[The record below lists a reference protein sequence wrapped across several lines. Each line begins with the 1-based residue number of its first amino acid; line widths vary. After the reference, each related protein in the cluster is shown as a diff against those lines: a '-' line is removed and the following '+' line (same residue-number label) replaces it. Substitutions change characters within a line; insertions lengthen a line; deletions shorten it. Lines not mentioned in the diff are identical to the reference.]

1 MTAARYL
8 QVAVPSP
15 LYRSF
20 DYLSPPGV
28 DPVALRPGVRLKL
41 PFGRREVVGV
51 LLATSSQSA
60 VPAAKLKA
68 ARRLLDDTPLI
79 PADMLSLARWAA
91 DYYRHPIG
99 EVVQALLPVPLRRG
113 RPAVAGGRPLWQLNA
128 KGREADPASLARAP
142 RQQALHALLLEHTT
156 GLDADALV
164 SAIPGYASALKAL
177 AKRGWLE
184 KTTRPVDLQAV
195 VSAAGTRLNPAQET
209 AAAEIV
215 AALGRY
221 QAFLLHG
228 VTGSGK
234 TEVYLAAIAAAVER
248 GLQALVLLPEINLT
262 PQTLARFRARF
273 GNVAVFH
280 SSLSDGEK
288 QDTWLAA
295 RDGRASVII
304 GTRSAVWLPLK
315 RPGLI
320 VVDEEHD
327 ASFKQQEGFR
337 YSARD
342 LAVLRSQRS
351 GSPVVLGSA
360 TPSLESLHNV
370 EESRYIKLEL
380 PERAGEARHPSLR
393 LLDVRSRPL
402 TAGVSDLLLD
412 AVRRHLS
419 AGGQVLLFLNRRGY
433 APTFLCHD
441 CGTVEQCRRCDA
453 RMTLHGQGRLVCHH
467 CGSERPAPAHCAQ
480 CGGSSFG
487 IAGQGTERLEE
498 ALAALFPDAGV
509 ARVDRDSTRRKGS
522 MEKLLDEVQ
531 RGTRRL
537 LVGTQMLAKGH
548 DFPQVTLVGVLDA
561 DQGLFSADFRAS
573 ERMAQLII
581 QVAGRAGRA
590 ERPGEVLIQ
599 THQPDH
605 PLLQHLVREGYG
617 SFAAAALVER
627 RAALL
632 PPYASLAL
640 LRAEAPAATHP
651 QAFLEAARHA
661 LAALGA
667 TQVRILGPAPAPME
681 RRAGRYRAHLLLQCA
696 ERGPLQRLLADAL
709 PRLDTLKEARR
720 VRWSIDV
727 DPASLD

>member
-1 MTAARYL
+1 MPPRYL

-15 LYRSF
+15 LYCSF
-20 DYLSPPGV
+20 DYLPPPGT
-28 DPVALRPGVRLKL
+28 DPSTLRPGVRLRL

-68 ARRLLDDTPLI
+68 ARRLLDDSPLI
-79 PADMLSLARWAA
+79 PEDMLSLARWAA
-91 DYYRHPIG
+91 EYYRHPIG
-99 EVVQALLPVPLRRG
+99 EVMQALLPVSLRLG
-113 RPAVAGGRPLWQLNA
+113 RPALAGGRARWRLNA
-128 KGREADPASLARAP
+128 AGYEADPAGLTRAP
-142 RQQALHALLLEHTT
+142 RQRALHALLLQHAS
-156 GLDADALV
+156 GLDADALASGV
-164 SAIPGYASALKAL
+164 PGYVSALKAL
-177 AKRGWLE
+177 VKRGWVE
-184 KTTRPVDLQAV
+184 KTVQAMDLRAVD
-195 VSAAGTRLNPAQET
+195 SAAGMQLNPAQE
-209 AAAEIV
+209 AAAAGIV

-234 TEVYLAAIAAAVER
+234 TEVYLAAIAAVVER
-248 GLQALVLLPEINLT
+248 GQQALVLLPEINLT

-273 GNVAVFH
+273 GRVAVFH
-280 SSLSDGEK
+280 SSLSDGER

-295 RDGRASVII
+295 RDGRASVIV
-304 GTRSAVWLPLK
+304 GTRSAVWLPLQ

-327 ASFKQQEGFR
+327 PSFKQQEGFR

-342 LAVLRSQRS
+342 LAVLRAQRS
-351 GSPVVLGSA
+351 GAPVVLGSA

-370 EESRYIKLEL
+370 EQARYVKLAL
-380 PERAGEARHPSLR
+380 PDRAGEARHPSLR

-412 AVRRHLS
+412 AVRRHLG

-433 APTFLCHD
+433 APTFLCHA
-441 CGTVEQCRRCDA
+441 CGTTEQCRRCDA
-453 RMTLHGQGRLVCHH
+453 RMTLHGRDRLVCHH
-467 CGSERPAPAHCAQ
+467 CGSERPAPARCTH
-480 CGGSSFG
+480 CGGTSFG
-487 IAGQGTERLEE
+487 IAGQGTQRLEE

-531 RGTRRL
+531 RGARKL

-605 PLLQHLVREGYG
+605 PLLLHLVREGYG
-617 SFAAAALVER
+617 SFAAAALGER
-627 RAALL
+627 RAAQL

-640 LRAEAPAATHP
+640 LRAEAPAAAHP
-651 QAFLEAARHA
+651 HAFLEAATR
-661 LAALGA
+661 LFSGLGVK
-667 TQVRILGPAPAPME
+667 QVRILGPAPAPME
-681 RRAGRYRAHLLLQCA
+681 RRAGRYRAHLLLQCP
-696 ERGPLQRLLADAL
+696 ERGPLQRLLAEAL
-709 PRLDTLKEARR
+709 PRLDALKEARR

>member
-1 MTAARYL
+1 MTEPRFL
-8 QVAVPSP
+8 EVAVPSP

-20 DYLSPPGV
+20 DYLPPP
-28 DPVALRPGVRLKL
+28 DTNPAALKPGVRLTL

-51 LLATSSQSA
+51 LLGVLPRSA
-60 VPAAKLKA
+60 VPAARLKA

-79 PADMLSLARWAA
+79 PEDMLALARWAA

-99 EVVQALLPVPLRRG
+99 EVVQALLPATLRRG
-113 RPAVAGGRPLWQLNA
+113 RPAVAVVRPLWRLNA
-128 KGREADPASLARAP
+128 AGWDADLSSLARAA
-142 RQQALHALLLEHTT
+142 RQRALHALLLKHPS
-156 GLDADALV
+156 GLDAQTLTAEL
-164 SAIPGYASALKAL
+164 PGHASALKGL
-177 AKRGWLE
+177 AKRGWIE
-184 KTTRPVDLQAV
+184 QHVRPVDGRAAV
-195 VSAAGTRLNPAQET
+195 PAAGLRLNRAQE
-209 AAAEIV
+209 AAAETII
-215 AALGRY
+215 AGLGGYR
-221 QAFLLHG
+221 AFLLHG

-273 GNVAVFH
+273 GSVAVFH
-280 SSLSDGEK
+280 SGLSDGERL
-288 QDTWLAA
+288 DAWLAA
-295 RDGRASVII
+295 RDGRAPVVV

-327 ASFKQQEGFR
+327 VSFKQQDGFR

-342 LAVLRSQRS
+342 LAVLRAQRS
-351 GSPVVLGSA
+351 GIPAVLGSA

-370 EESRYIKLEL
+370 EQTRYMKLDL
-380 PERAGEARHPSLR
+380 PERAGEARHPSMR

-402 TAGVSDLLLD
+402 MAGVSDLLRD
-412 AVRRHLS
+412 ALRRHLA
-419 AGGQVLLFLNRRGY
+419 AGGQALLFLNRRGY

-441 CGTVEQCRRCDA
+441 CGTTEECRRCDA
-453 RMTLHGQGRLVCHH
+453 RMTLHGRGRLVCHH
-467 CGSERPAPAHCAQ
+467 CGSERAAPASCAH
-480 CGGSSFG
+480 CGGKSFG

-498 ALAALFPDAGV
+498 TLATLFPEAGV

-522 MEKLLDEVQ
+522 MERLLDDVHK
-531 RGTRRL
+531 GATKI

-548 DFPQVTLVGVLDA
+548 DFPQITLVGVLDA

-599 THQPDH
+599 THEPEH
-605 PLLQHLVREGYG
+605 PLLLHLVREGYG
-617 SFAAAALVER
+617 SFAAAALAER
-627 RAALL
+627 RAAML

-640 LRAEAPAATHP
+640 LRAEAPSAPPPYT
-651 QAFLEAARHA
+651 FLEAARHLLEA
-661 LAALGA
+661 SGTERVQL
-667 TQVRILGPAPAPME
+667 LGPAPAPME
-681 RRAGRYRAHLLLQCA
+681 RRAGRYRAHLLLQSK
-696 ERGPLQRLLADAL
+696 ERAPLQRLLGEAL
-709 PRLDTLKEARR
+709 PRLEELKEARR

-727 DPASLD
+727 DPVSLD